1 MSGIGKIGFLGGGK
15 IAQAMAKGFIAG
27 GLTKAN
33 NIIASVHPNDK
44 ISFDS
49 FKSLGAETITEN
61 LPVVQESDVIFIS
74 VKPAV
79 VPSVLEGVKDKSSNK
94 LFISVAMGITLNTL
108 ENNLS
113 NTSRVI
119 RVMPNTPALV
129 KAGCSVFVRG
139 TKANDS
145 DANVTQKLLE
155 SIGTCEEVP
164 ESLLDPITALSGSGP
179 AYVFVMIEA
188 LADGAVRMGI
198 PRDMAYRLASQTV
211 LGSGQLVR
219 DSKVHPGQLKDD
231 VCSPAGST
239 AAGLKYLENHGRF
252 ISIFYKLFKC
262 F

>member
-1 MSGIGKIGFLGGGK
+1 MSAIGRIGFLGGGK
-15 IAQAMAKGFIAG
+15 IAQAMAKGFIGA

-33 NIIASVHPNDK
+33 NIIASVHPSDK
-44 ISFDS
+44 ISFES
-49 FKSLGAETITEN
+49 FKSLGAETIIEN
-61 LPVVQESDVIFIS
+61 SPVVQESDVIFIS

-79 VPSVLEGVKDKSSNK
+79 VPSVLESVKPISGNK

-108 ENNLS
+108 EENLL

-145 DANVTQKLLE
+145 DASITQKLLE
-155 SIGTCEEVP
+155 SIGTCEEVT
-164 ESLLDPITALSGSGP
+164 EYLLDPITALSGSGP

-239 AAGLKYLENHGRF
+239 AAGLKYLENNG
-252 ISIFYKLFKC
+252 S
-262 F
+262 